1 MKMNKINMNKINMN
15 RIKIQGLE
23 EIRSKANAII
33 LPDTWFEQ
41 AARLLMEGFSHMTDC
56 WSSWDS
62 ALQEVREC
70 FVEDRI
76 NRFAIDTTGKMVGW
90 VGAIPQYD
98 GHAWELHPI
107 VVNVQS
113 RNQGVG
119 RLLLSD
125 LEKEVGKR
133 KGCTIY
139 LGTDDEKGLT
149 SLYGKD
155 LYVDLLEQIRSIQNL
170 KNHPFSFYQKC
181 GFQIVGVLPDANGY
195 GKPDI
200 LMAKRVQRFGDER

>member
-1 MKMNKINMNKINMN
+1 MN
-15 RIKIQGLE
+15 RISIQGLE
-23 EIRSKANAII
+23 ELCTKANA
-33 LPDTWFEQ
+33 PSSPHTWFEQ
-41 AARLLMEGFSHMTDC
+41 AARLLMDGFSHMTDC

-70 FVEDRI
+70 FIEKRI
-76 NRFAIDTTGKMVGW
+76 NRFAIDTTGMMVGW
-90 VGAIPQYD
+90 AGAIPQYD

-107 VVNVQS
+107 VVNAQS

-119 RLLLSD
+119 RLLLQD
-125 LEKEVGKR
+125 LEKEVAKR
-133 KGCTIY
+133 KGSTIY

-155 LYVDLLEQIRSIQNL
+155 LYIDLFEQIRSIENL

-181 GFQIVGVLPDANGY
+181 GYQIVGVLPDANGL

-200 LMAKRVQRFGDER
+200 LMAKRVQRFSGER